1 MQELNHKFCIAPMM
15 QCTDIHDRYL
25 MRLITKK
32 SFLYTEM
39 VTTGAIIHG
48 NATHQ
53 LDFNKS
59 IESPVALQL
68 GGSNPDELAKCS
80 EIAESMGYDE
90 INLNLGCPSE
100 RVQKGSFGACLM
112 IEPKL
117 VQRCLNAMKQSVSIP
132 VTAKCRTGIDKIE
145 DYDFLQSF
153 VEGIANQ
160 NISTIIIHARNA
172 ILKGL
177 SPRQNRTIPPLKYD
191 YVYRIKEDFPELEII
206 INGGIDSLTEAKDH
220 LQNVDGVMLGRAP
233 YDNPMMLDDVDSEI
247 FGEPKKQILRL
258 DILKEYL
265 TYLEELNDPKIRLN
279 QVLKHI
285 YGLNKGLKNAR
296 KYRYEINQIMKEGN
310 LSGSF
315 ERLSSYLA

>member
-1 MQELNHKFCIAPMM
+1 MM
-15 QCTDIHDRYL
+15 QCNDIHDRYL

-191 YVYRIKEDFPELEII
+191 YVYRIKEDFPELKII

-233 YDNPMMLDDVDSEI
+233 YDNPMMLEDVDSEI
-247 FGEPKKQILRL
+247 FGEPKKHILRL
-258 DILKEYL
+258 DILKKYL
-265 TYLEELNDPKIRLN
+265 SYLEELDDPKIRLN

-285 YGLNKGLKNAR
+285 YGLNKGLKNAK

>member
-1 MQELNHKFCIAPMM
+1 MM

-145 DYDFLQSF
+145 DYDFLRSF

-160 NISTIIIHARNA
+160 NIATIIIHARNA

-233 YDNPMMLDDVDSEI
+233 YDSPMMLEDVDSEI
-247 FGEPKKQILRL
+247 YGEPKKQILRL
-258 DILKEYL
+258 DILREYL
-265 TYLEELNDPKIRLN
+265 TYLGELDDPKIRLN

-315 ERLSSYLA
+315 ERLSAYLA

>member
-1 MQELNHKFCIAPMM
+1 MM

-39 VTTGAIIHG
+39 VATGAIIHG

-160 NISTIIIHARNA
+160 NIATIIIHARNA

-206 INGGIDSLTEAKDH
+206 INGGINSLIEAKDH

-265 TYLEELNDPKIRLN
+265 TYLEELDDPKIRLN

>member
-1 MQELNHKFCIAPMM
+1 MM

-48 NATHQ
+48 NATHL

-68 GGSNPDELAKCS
+68 GGSDPDELAKCS

-112 IEPKL
+112 IEPNL

-160 NISTIIIHARNA
+160 NIATIIIHARNA

-206 INGGIDSLTEAKDH
+206 INGGINSLIEAKDH

-247 FGEPKKQILRL
+247 FGEPKKQILR
-258 DILKEYL
+258 
-265 TYLEELNDPKIRLN
+265 P
-279 QVLKHI
+279 V
-285 YGLNKGLKNAR
+285 
-296 KYRYEINQIMKEGN
+296 
-310 LSGSF
+310 
-315 ERLSSYLA
+315 SYTHLRAHET

>member
-1 MQELNHKFCIAPMM
+1 MM

-265 TYLEELNDPKIRLN
+265 NYLKKLDDPNIRLN

-296 KYRYEINQIMKEGN
+296 KYRYEINQIIKEGN

>member
-1 MQELNHKFCIAPMM
+1 MM

-117 VQRCLNAMKQSVSIP
+117 VQRCLNAIKQSVSIP

-160 NISTIIIHARNA
+160 NIATIIIHARNA

-206 INGGIDSLTEAKDH
+206 INGGINSLTEAKNH

-265 TYLEELNDPKIRLN
+265 TYLEELDDPKIRLN

>member
-1 MQELNHKFCIAPMM
+1 MM
-15 QCTDIHDRYL
+15 QCTDIHDRFL

-80 EIAESMGYDE
+80 EIAENMGYDE

-145 DYDFLQSF
+145 DYDFLRCF
-153 VEGIANQ
+153 IEGIANQ
-160 NISTIIIHARNA
+160 NIATIIIHARNA

-191 YVYRIKEDFPELEII
+191 YVYRIKEDFPELKII
-206 INGGIDSLTEAKDH
+206 INGGIDSLVEAKDH

-233 YDNPMMLDDVDSEI
+233 YDKPMMLEDVDSEI
-247 FGEPKKQILRL
+247 YGEPKKQILRL
-258 DILKEYL
+258 DILKKYL
-265 TYLEELNDPKIRLN
+265 SYLEELDDPKIRLN

-315 ERLSSYLA
+315 ERLSTYLA

>member
-1 MQELNHKFCIAPMM
+1 MM

-160 NISTIIIHARNA
+160 NIATIIIHARNA

-206 INGGIDSLTEAKDH
+206 INGGINSLIEAKDH

-233 YDNPMMLDDVDSEI
+233 YDNPMMLDEVDSKI

-265 TYLEELNDPKIRLN
+265 GYLEKLDDSKIRLN

>member
-1 MQELNHKFCIAPMM
+1 
-15 QCTDIHDRYL
+15 
-25 MRLITKK
+25 
-32 SFLYTEM
+32 M
-39 VTTGAIIHG
+39 VSTGAIIHG
-48 NATHQ
+48 NAMHQ
-53 LDFNKS
+53 LRFNKS

-80 EIAESMGYDE
+80 EMAESMGYDE

-117 VQRCLNAMKQSVSIP
+117 VERCLNAMKQSVSIP

-145 DYDFLQSF
+145 DYDFLRSF
-153 VEGIANQ
+153 VESIANQ
-160 NISTIIIHARNA
+160 NILTIIIHARNA

-177 SPRQNRTIPPLKYD
+177 SPRQNRSIPPLKYN
-191 YVYRIKEDFPELEII
+191 YVYQIKKDFPELEIV
-206 INGGIDSLTEAKDH
+206 INGGIDSMSEAKNH
-220 LQNVDGVMLGRAP
+220 LQKVDGVMLGRTP
-233 YDNPMMLDDVDSEI
+233 YDNPMMLEDVDSEI
-247 FGEPKKQILRL
+247 FGEPKKKILRL

-265 TYLEELNDPKIRLN
+265 NYLEELNDPKIRLN

-315 ERLSSYLA
+315 ERLSSFLT

>member
-1 MQELNHKFCIAPMM
+1 MM
-15 QCTDIHDRYL
+15 QCTDVHDRYL

-39 VTTGAIIHG
+39 VSTGAIIHG
-48 NATHQ
+48 NAMHQ
-53 LDFNKS
+53 LKFNKS

-80 EIAESMGYDE
+80 EMAESMGYDE

-117 VQRCLNAMKQSVSIP
+117 VERCLNAMKQSVSIP

-145 DYDFLQSF
+145 DYDFLRSF
-153 VEGIANQ
+153 VESIANQ
-160 NISTIIIHARNA
+160 NILTIIIHARNA

-177 SPRQNRTIPPLKYD
+177 SPRQNRSIPPLKYN
-191 YVYRIKEDFPELEII
+191 YVYQIKKDFPELEIV
-206 INGGIDSLTEAKDH
+206 INGGIDSMSEAKNH
-220 LQNVDGVMLGRAP
+220 LQKVDGVMLGRTP
-233 YDNPMMLDDVDSEI
+233 YDNPMMLEDVDSEI
-247 FGEPKKQILRL
+247 FGEPKKKILRL

-265 TYLEELNDPKIRLN
+265 NYLEELNDPKIRLN

-315 ERLSSYLA
+315 ERLSSFLT

>member
-1 MQELNHKFCIAPMM
+1 MM

-48 NATHQ
+48 NATHK

-68 GGSNPDELAKCS
+68 GGSSPDELAKCS

-117 VQRCLNAMKQSVSIP
+117 VQRCLNAMKKSVSIP

-145 DYDFLQSF
+145 DYDFLRSF
-153 VEGIANQ
+153 VEVIANQ
-160 NISTIIIHARNA
+160 NIATIIIHARNA

-206 INGGIDSLTEAKDH
+206 INGGIESLSETKYH
-220 LQNVDGVMLGRAP
+220 LQKVDGVMLGRAP
-233 YDNPMMLDDVDSEI
+233 YDNPMVLEDVDSEI
-247 FGEPKKQILRL
+247 FGEPKRQILRL
-258 DILKEYL
+258 DILKKYL
-265 TYLEELNDPKIRLN
+265 SYLEELDDPEIRLN

-315 ERLSSYLA
+315 ERLSYYLI

>member
-1 MQELNHKFCIAPMM
+1 MM

-53 LDFNKS
+53 LDFNKP

-80 EIAESMGYDE
+80 EIAENMGYDE

-160 NISTIIIHARNA
+160 SISTIIIHARNA

-247 FGEPKKQILRL
+247 FGMPKKQILRL

>member
-1 MQELNHKFCIAPMM
+1 
-15 QCTDIHDRYL
+15 
-25 MRLITKK
+25 
-32 SFLYTEM
+32 M

-233 YDNPMMLDDVDSEI
+233 YDNPMMLDDVDNEI

-315 ERLSSYLA
+315 ERLSSYFA

>member
-1 MQELNHKFCIAPMM
+1 MM

-145 DYDFLQSF
+145 DYDFLRSF

-160 NISTIIIHARNA
+160 NIATIIIHARNA

-206 INGGIDSLTEAKDH
+206 INGGIDSLVEAKDH

-233 YDNPMMLDDVDSEI
+233 YDNPMMLEDVDSEI
-247 FGEPKKQILRL
+247 YGEPKKQILRL
-258 DILKEYL
+258 DILREYL
-265 TYLEELNDPKIRLN
+265 TYLEELDDPKIRLN

-315 ERLSSYLA
+315 ERLSFYLA

>member
-1 MQELNHKFCIAPMM
+1 MM
-15 QCTDIHDRYL
+15 QCTDIHNRYL

-68 GGSNPDELAKCS
+68 GGSNPDELAKSS

-117 VQRCLNAMKQSVSIP
+117 VQKCLNAMKRTVSIP

-145 DYDFLQSF
+145 DYDFLRCF

-160 NISTIIIHARNA
+160 NVATIIIHARNA

-191 YVYRIKEDFPELEII
+191 YVYRIKEDFPELQII

-233 YDNPMMLDDVDSEI
+233 YDNPMMLEDVDSEI
-247 FGEPKKQILRL
+247 FGEPKKHILRL
-258 DILKEYL
+258 DILKKYL
-265 TYLEELNDPKIRLN
+265 SYLEELDDPKIRLN

>member
-1 MQELNHKFCIAPMM
+1 
-15 QCTDIHDRYL
+15 
-25 MRLITKK
+25 
-32 SFLYTEM
+32 M

-117 VQRCLNAMKQSVSIP
+117 VQTCLNAMKQSVSIP

-145 DYDFLQSF
+145 DYDFLRSF

-160 NISTIIIHARNA
+160 NIATIIIHARNA

-206 INGGIDSLTEAKDH
+206 INGGIDSLIEAKDH
-220 LQNVDGVMLGRAP
+220 LQKVDGVMLGRAP
-233 YDNPMMLDDVDSEI
+233 YDNPMMLEDVDSEI
-247 FGEPKKQILRL
+247 FGEPKKRISRL

-265 TYLEELNDPKIRLN
+265 NYLENLDNPKIRLN

>member
-1 MQELNHKFCIAPMM
+1 MM

-80 EIAESMGYDE
+80 EIAESIGYDE

-247 FGEPKKQILRL
+247 FGKPKKQILRL

-285 YGLNKGLKNAR
+285 YGLNKGLKNAK

>member
-1 MQELNHKFCIAPMM
+1 
-15 QCTDIHDRYL
+15 
-25 MRLITKK
+25 
-32 SFLYTEM
+32 M

-117 VQRCLNAMKQSVSIP
+117 VQKCLNAMKQSVSIP

-145 DYDFLQSF
+145 DYDFLRCF
-153 VEGIANQ
+153 IEGIANQ
-160 NISTIIIHARNA
+160 NIATIIIHARNA

-206 INGGIDSLTEAKDH
+206 INGGIDSLTEANDH

-233 YDNPMMLDDVDSEI
+233 YDNPMMLEDVDSEI

-265 TYLEELNDPKIRLN
+265 TYLEELDDPKIRLN

>member
-1 MQELNHKFCIAPMM
+1 MM

-160 NISTIIIHARNA
+160 NIATIIIHARNA

-206 INGGIDSLTEAKDH
+206 INGGIDSLIEAKDH

-265 TYLEELNDPKIRLN
+265 TYLEELDDPKIRLN

>member
-1 MQELNHKFCIAPMM
+1 MM

-145 DYDFLQSF
+145 DYAFLQSF

>member
-1 MQELNHKFCIAPMM
+1 MM

-117 VQRCLNAMKQSVSIP
+117 VQKCLNAMKRSVSIP

-145 DYDFLQSF
+145 DYDFLRCF
-153 VEGIANQ
+153 IEGIANQ
-160 NISTIIIHARNA
+160 NIATIIIHARNA

-191 YVYRIKEDFPELEII
+191 YVYRIKEDFPELKII

-233 YDNPMMLDDVDSEI
+233 YDNPMMLEDVDSEI
-247 FGEPKKQILRL
+247 FGEPKKHILRL
-258 DILKEYL
+258 DILKKYL
-265 TYLEELNDPKIRLN
+265 SYLEELDDPKIRLN

-285 YGLNKGLKNAR
+285 YGLNKGLKNAK

>member
-1 MQELNHKFCIAPMM
+1 MM
-15 QCTDIHDRYL
+15 QCTDIHDRFL

-53 LDFNKS
+53 LEFNKS

-145 DYDFLQSF
+145 DYDFLRSF

-160 NISTIIIHARNA
+160 NIATIIIHARNA

-177 SPRQNRTIPPLKYD
+177 SPRQNRTIPPLKYN

-206 INGGIDSLTEAKDH
+206 INGGIDSLTEAKNH
-220 LQNVDGVMLGRAP
+220 LYKVDGVMLGRAP
-233 YDNPMMLDDVDSEI
+233 YDNPMMLGNVDSEI
-247 FGEPKKQILRL
+247 FGEPKKQILRI

-265 TYLEELNDPKIRLN
+265 NYLKELDDPNIRLN

-285 YGLNKGLKNAR
+285 YGLNKGLRNAR
-296 KYRYEINQIMKEGN
+296 KYRHEINQIMKEGN

-315 ERLSSYLA
+315 ERLSSHLY

>member
-1 MQELNHKFCIAPMM
+1 MM

-233 YDNPMMLDDVDSEI
+233 YENPMMLDDVDCEI

-265 TYLEELNDPKIRLN
+265 TYLEELDDPKIRLN

>member
-1 MQELNHKFCIAPMM
+1 MM

-68 GGSNPDELAKCS
+68 GGSNPDELAKCC

-145 DYDFLQSF
+145 DYDFLKSF

-160 NISTIIIHARNA
+160 NIATIIIHARNA

-177 SPRQNRTIPPLKYD
+177 SPRQNRTIPLLKYD

-206 INGGIDSLTEAKDH
+206 INGGIDSLIEAKDH
-220 LQNVDGVMLGRAP
+220 LQKVDGVMLGRAP
-233 YDNPMMLDDVDSEI
+233 YDNPMMLENVDKEI
-247 FGEPKKQILRL
+247 FGEPQKRISRL

-265 TYLEELNDPKIRLN
+265 NYLEGLDDPKIRLN

>member
-1 MQELNHKFCIAPMM
+1 
-15 QCTDIHDRYL
+15 
-25 MRLITKK
+25 
-32 SFLYTEM
+32 M

-206 INGGIDSLTEAKDH
+206 INGGIVSLTEAKDH

-247 FGEPKKQILRL
+247 FGKPKKQILRL

-285 YGLNKGLKNAR
+285 YGLNKGLKNAK

>member
-1 MQELNHKFCIAPMM
+1 MM

-59 IESPVALQL
+59 IEYPVALQL

-265 TYLEELNDPKIRLN
+265 TYLEELDDPKIRLN

>member
-1 MQELNHKFCIAPMM
+1 MM

-68 GGSNPDELAKCS
+68 GGSNPDELSKCS
-80 EIAESMGYDE
+80 EIAENMGYDE

-265 TYLEELNDPKIRLN
+265 TYLEELDDPKIRLN

>member
-1 MQELNHKFCIAPMM
+1 MM

-112 IEPKL
+112 IEPNL

-160 NISTIIIHARNA
+160 NIATIIIHARNA

-206 INGGIDSLTEAKDH
+206 INGGINSLIEAKDH

-247 FGEPKKQILRL
+247 FGEPKKKILRL

-265 TYLEELNDPKIRLN
+265 TYLEELDDPKMRLN

>member
-1 MQELNHKFCIAPMM
+1 MM

-80 EIAESMGYDE
+80 EIAENMGYDE

-112 IEPKL
+112 IEPEL

-153 VEGIANQ
+153 VEGLANQ
-160 NISTIIIHARNA
+160 NIATIIIHARNA

-206 INGGIDSLTEAKDH
+206 INGGINSLIEANDH

-233 YDNPMMLDDVDSEI
+233 YDNPMMLEDVDSEI

-265 TYLEELNDPKIRLN
+265 TYLEELDDPKIRLN

>member
-1 MQELNHKFCIAPMM
+1 
-15 QCTDIHDRYL
+15 
-25 MRLITKK
+25 
-32 SFLYTEM
+32 M

-145 DYDFLQSF
+145 DYDFLKSF

-160 NISTIIIHARNA
+160 NIATIIIHARNA

-177 SPRQNRTIPPLKYD
+177 SPRQNRTIPLLKYD

-206 INGGIDSLTEAKDH
+206 INGGIDSLIEAKDH
-220 LQNVDGVMLGRAP
+220 LQKVDGVMLGRAP
-233 YDNPMMLDDVDSEI
+233 YDNPMMLENVDKEI
-247 FGEPKKQILRL
+247 FGEPQKRISRL

-265 TYLEELNDPKIRLN
+265 NYLEGLDDPKIRLN

>member
-1 MQELNHKFCIAPMM
+1 
-15 QCTDIHDRYL
+15 
-25 MRLITKK
+25 
-32 SFLYTEM
+32 M

-112 IEPKL
+112 IEPNL

-160 NISTIIIHARNA
+160 NIATIIIHARNA

-206 INGGIDSLTEAKDH
+206 INGGINSLIEAKDH

-265 TYLEELNDPKIRLN
+265 TYLEELDDPKIRLN

>member
-1 MQELNHKFCIAPMM
+1 
-15 QCTDIHDRYL
+15 
-25 MRLITKK
+25 
-32 SFLYTEM
+32 M

-117 VQRCLNAMKQSVSIP
+117 VQKCLNAMKQSVSIP

-145 DYDFLQSF
+145 DYDFLRCF
-153 VEGIANQ
+153 IEGIANQ
-160 NISTIIIHARNA
+160 NIATIIIHARNA

-206 INGGIDSLTEAKDH
+206 INGGIGSLTEAKDH

-265 TYLEELNDPKIRLN
+265 TYLEELDDPKIRLN

>member
-1 MQELNHKFCIAPMM
+1 MM
-15 QCTDIHDRYL
+15 QCTDVHDRYL

-39 VTTGAIIHG
+39 VSTGAIIHG
-48 NATHQ
+48 NAMHQ
-53 LDFNKS
+53 LRFNKS

-80 EIAESMGYDE
+80 EMAESMGYDE

-117 VQRCLNAMKQSVSIP
+117 VERCLNAMKQSVSIP

-145 DYDFLQSF
+145 DYDFLRSF
-153 VEGIANQ
+153 VESIANQ
-160 NISTIIIHARNA
+160 NILTIIIHARNA

-177 SPRQNRTIPPLKYD
+177 SPRQNRSIPPLKYN
-191 YVYRIKEDFPELEII
+191 YVYQIKKDFPELEIV
-206 INGGIDSLTEAKDH
+206 INGGIDSMSEAKNH
-220 LQNVDGVMLGRAP
+220 LQKVDGVMLGRTP
-233 YDNPMMLDDVDSEI
+233 YDNPMMLEDVDSEI
-247 FGEPKKQILRL
+247 FGEPKKKILRL

-265 TYLEELNDPKIRLN
+265 NYLEELNDPKIRLN

-315 ERLSSYLA
+315 ERLSSFLT

>member
-1 MQELNHKFCIAPMM
+1 MM

-80 EIAESMGYDE
+80 EIAENMGYDE

-112 IEPKL
+112 IEPNL

-145 DYDFLQSF
+145 DYDFLRSF

-160 NISTIIIHARNA
+160 NIETIIIHARNA

-206 INGGIDSLTEAKDH
+206 INGGIGSLTEAKDH

-233 YDNPMMLDDVDSEI
+233 YDNPMMLEDVDSQI

-258 DILKEYL
+258 DILREYL
-265 TYLEELNDPKIRLN
+265 TYLEKLDDPKIRLN

>member
-1 MQELNHKFCIAPMM
+1 MM

-206 INGGIDSLTEAKDH
+206 INGGIYSLSEAKDH

-285 YGLNKGLKNAR
+285 YGLNKGLKNAK

>member
-1 MQELNHKFCIAPMM
+1 MM

-112 IEPKL
+112 IEPNL
-117 VQRCLNAMKQSVSIP
+117 VQRCLNAMKKSVSIP

-160 NISTIIIHARNA
+160 NIATIIIHARNA

-191 YVYRIKEDFPELEII
+191 YVYRIKEDFPELKII
-206 INGGIDSLTEAKDH
+206 INGGINSLTEAKDH

-265 TYLEELNDPKIRLN
+265 NYLNKLDDPNIRLN

-296 KYRYEINQIMKEGN
+296 KYRYEINQIIKEGN

-315 ERLSSYLA
+315 ERLSSYLF

>member
-1 MQELNHKFCIAPMM
+1 MM

-112 IEPKL
+112 IEPNL

-160 NISTIIIHARNA
+160 NIATIIIHARNA

-191 YVYRIKEDFPELEII
+191 YVYRIKEDFPELEVI
-206 INGGIDSLTEAKDH
+206 INGGINSLIEAKDH

-265 TYLEELNDPKIRLN
+265 TYLEELDDPKIRLN

>member
-1 MQELNHKFCIAPMM
+1 MM

-90 INLNLGCPSE
+90 INLTLGCPSE

-112 IEPKL
+112 IEPNL

-160 NISTIIIHARNA
+160 NIATIIIHARNA

-206 INGGIDSLTEAKDH
+206 INGGINSLIEAKDH

-233 YDNPMMLDDVDSEI
+233 YDNPMMLEDVDSEI
-247 FGEPKKQILRL
+247 YGEPKKQILRL

-265 TYLEELNDPKIRLN
+265 TYLEELDDPKIRLN